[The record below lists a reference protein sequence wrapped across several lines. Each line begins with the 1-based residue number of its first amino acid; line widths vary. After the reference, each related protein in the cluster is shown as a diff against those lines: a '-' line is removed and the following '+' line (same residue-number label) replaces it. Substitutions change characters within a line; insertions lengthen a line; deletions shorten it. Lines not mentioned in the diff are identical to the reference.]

1 MNSCKVNKKWVMSK
15 LISDKPLVMGIVN
28 ITDDSF
34 FEESRVMNKDL
45 LLSKVKS
52 MIDHKVDIIDLGASS
67 SRPGANPVSEVEE
80 IKRVTWAVEI
90 LKKDFPNL
98 NISIDTFRC
107 SVAKAAF
114 SIDKEI
120 IINDISAGED
130 DPKMLLFIAKNNL
143 EYIAMHKRGSSIN
156 MSSLNHYSNIVEDIH
171 DYFIDFINRAIALGI
186 DSFAIDPGFGFAKD
200 LKQNYHLLKNLKSL
214 RLYNSWQKIPI
225 LVGISRKSMIYKLL
239 NMAPSDSL
247 SATTALNLYA
257 LQMGADILRVH
268 DVKEAQEAIKIY
280 MELK

>member
-1 MNSCKVNKKWVMSK
+1 MSK